1 MQAEQIEVSSFLS
14 RFRPFDELTVDA
26 RNVLAQSIE
35 ITYFRAGTEILC
47 FRDTIEDLYVV
58 RSGSVEVFRRNG
70 ELHNRLA
77 EGGIFGQM
85 GLLMNGKVRFPVKAL
100 DDTLVYCIPDEL
112 FKHYCAEYDDFADY
126 FEADETGIL
135 RDTISRS
142 VELSDLTT
150 VKVKT
155 ILTRPPVIA
164 SPDLTVQQAANYMGE
179 QDVSFLLVCAT
190 GSPSGEE
197 ALGLK
202 GILTDHHLRQSIVAD
217 GLPLST
223 PISEVMSSDF
233 KVLDSKAYMF
243 EAMLMM
249 LRFNLQ
255 QLPVMHRQEPI
266 GALTLSDILRHESQS
281 SLLFVKGIFAQQ
293 SVKDLRLYAKQL
305 PAVYVRMVNE
315 EANSHMI
322 GTAMAVIGR
331 SIKQHLLSL
340 AEEELGAPPVPYCFL
355 ALGSMARDEQLLVT
369 DQDNALLF
377 DNDYR
382 PKEHEAYFA
391 KLAKYVCD
399 GLAACGYDHCS
410 GDIMATNPQWRKTFT
425 QWQECFADWIDNP
438 EPQALLNSS
447 IFFDLDGVWG
457 ETKLAD
463 TLKTFVAQRT
473 KSNARFLASLAR
485 SALGRTP
492 PLGFFKNFVMEP
504 DGRHGQSI
512 NLKRRG
518 TAPLSDV
525 IRVHALAVGSD
536 SQNSFERLD
545 DIIEA
550 GILPDG
556 KGRELSDALEYISMV
571 RIRHQAHDIE
581 QGETPDNTINPKH
594 LSTFEKRN
602 LREAFQI
609 LDKAQQF
616 LKYRYPSQSSLK

>member
-1 MQAEQIEVSSFLS
+1 MQAEQVEVSSFLS
-14 RFRPFDELTVDA
+14 RHRPFDELPDEA

-35 ITYFRAGTEILC
+35 ISYFRAGTEIVR
-47 FRDTIEDLYVV
+47 FRDAIEDLYVV

-70 ELHNRLA
+70 ELHNRLD

-112 FKHYCAEYDDFADY
+112 FKRYCAEYDDFADY
-126 FEADETGIL
+126 FEVDEAEIL

-150 VKVKT
+150 AKVKT
-155 ILTRPPVIA
+155 ILTRLPVMA
-164 SPDLTVQQAANYMGE
+164 SPDWTVQQAAKYMGE
-179 QDVSFLLVCAT
+179 QDVSFLLVCDTSAL
-190 GSPSGEE
+190 SSEE
-197 ALGLK
+197 ESGLK

-217 GLPLST
+217 GLPLTT

-233 KVLDSKAYMF
+233 KVLDSKAYVF
-243 EAMLMM
+243 EAMFMM

-255 QLPVMHRQEPI
+255 QLPVMHRHEPI

-293 SVKDLRLYAKQL
+293 SVKDLKLYAKQL

-315 EANSHMI
+315 DANSHMI

-331 SIKQHLLSL
+331 SFKQHLLSL
-340 AEEELGAPPVPYCFL
+340 AEEKLGAPPVPYCFL

-369 DQDNALLF
+369 DQDNALLL
-377 DNDYR
+377 DDAYR
-382 PKEHEAYFA
+382 PKEHEAYFV
-391 KLAKYVCD
+391 KLANYVCD
-399 GLAACGYDHCS
+399 GLAACGYVYCS

-463 TLKTFVAQRT
+463 KLKTFVAQRA
-473 KSNARFLASLAR
+473 KINPRFLASLAR
-485 SALGRTP
+485 NALSRTP

-504 DGRHGQSI
+504 DGRHGKSI

-536 SQNSFERLD
+536 AQNSFARLD
-545 DIIEA
+545 DIIES
-550 GILPDG
+550 GLLPDG

-571 RIRHQAHDIE
+571 RIRHQAQDIE
-581 QGETPDNTINPKH
+581 NDETPDNTINPEH
-594 LSTFEKRN
+594 LSTFERRN

-609 LDKAQQF
+609 LDNAQRF
-616 LKYRYPSQSSLK
+616 LKYRYNSQSSLK

>member
-1 MQAEQIEVSSFLS
+1 VQAEQVEVSSFLS
-14 RFRPFDELTVDA
+14 RFRPFDELPVDA
-26 RNVLAQSIE
+26 RDVLAQSIE
-35 ITYFRAGTEILC
+35 IAYFRAGTEIVR

-85 GLLMNGKVRFPVKAL
+85 GLLMNGKVRFPVIAL

-112 FKHYCAEYDDFADY
+112 FKHYCTEYDDFADY
-126 FEADETGIL
+126 FEVDEVGIL
-135 RDTISRS
+135 RDTVSRS

-164 SPDLTVQQAANYMGE
+164 SPDLTVQQAATYMGE

-190 GSPSGEE
+190 GSLPGEAE
-197 ALGLK
+197 PRLK

-217 GLPLST
+217 GLPLTT
-223 PISEVMSSDF
+223 PIGEVMSSDF

-249 LRFNLQ
+249 LRFNLK

-266 GALTLSDILRHESQS
+266 GALTLSDILRYESQS

-293 SVKDLRLYAKQL
+293 SVKELALYAKQL

-315 EANSHMI
+315 DANSHMI

-340 AEEELGAPPVPYCFL
+340 AEEKFGPPPVPYCFL

-369 DQDNALLF
+369 DQDNALLL
-377 DNDYR
+377 DNDFR
-382 PKEHEAYFA
+382 PKEHEAYFGM
-391 KLAKYVCD
+391 LAKFVCD
-399 GLAACGYDHCS
+399 GLAACGYVYCS

-463 TLKTFVAQRT
+463 TLKTFVAQRA

-485 SALGRTP
+485 NALGRTP

-512 NLKRRG
+512 NLKPR
-518 TAPLSDV
+518 P
-525 IRVHALAVGSD
+525 
-536 SQNSFERLD
+536 
-545 DIIEA
+545 
-550 GILPDG
+550 
-556 KGRELSDALEYISMV
+556 
-571 RIRHQAHDIE
+571 
-581 QGETPDNTINPKH
+581 
-594 LSTFEKRN
+594 
-602 LREAFQI
+602 
-609 LDKAQQF
+609 
-616 LKYRYPSQSSLK
+616 

>member
-1 MQAEQIEVSSFLS
+1 MQAEQVEISNFLS
-14 RFRPFDELTVDA
+14 QYRPFDELTTEARDA
-26 RNVLAQSIE
+26 LAQSIE
-35 ITYFRAGTEILC
+35 IAYFRAGTEILH
-47 FRDTIEDLYVV
+47 FRDTIEDLYIV

-70 ELHNRLA
+70 ELHNRLD

-85 GLLMNGKVRFPVKAL
+85 GLLMNGKVRFPVTAL
-100 DDTLVYCIPDEL
+100 DDTLVYCIPDEM

-126 FEADETGIL
+126 FEADDVGIL
-135 RDTISRS
+135 RSTVSRS

-155 ILTRPPVIA
+155 ILTRSPVTA
-164 SPDLTVQQAANYMGE
+164 SPDWTVQEAARHMGE
-179 QDVSFLLVCAT
+179 EDVSFLLICTTDVQ
-190 GSPSGEE
+190 SGKNV
-197 ALGLK
+197 LNLVGV
-202 GILTDHHLRQSIVAD
+202 LTEDHLRHSIVAE
-217 GLPLST
+217 GMPLT
-223 PISEVMSSDF
+223 TLISEVMSTDY
-233 KVLDSKAYMF
+233 KVLDSNDYMF

-249 LRFNLQ
+249 LRFNQ
-255 QLPVMHRQEPI
+255 KHLPVMNRQEPI

-293 SVKDLRLYAKQL
+293 TVKDLTVYAKQL

-315 EANSHMI
+315 DANSHMI

-331 SIKQHLLSL
+331 SIKQHLLTL
-340 AEEELGAPPVPYCFL
+340 AEEVFGPPPVPYCFL
-355 ALGSMARDEQLLVT
+355 ALGSMARDEQLLIT

-382 PKEHEAYFA
+382 AEEHEAYFI
-391 KLAKYVCD
+391 KLAKFVSD
-399 GLAACGYDHCS
+399 GLAACGYTYCT

-425 QWQECFADWIDNP
+425 EWQECFAGWIDNP
-438 EPQALLNSS
+438 DPQALLNCS
-447 IFFDLDGVWG
+447 IFFDLDGVYG
-457 ETKLAD
+457 EIKLAD
-463 TLKTFVAQRT
+463 TLKAFVAQHA
-473 KSNARFLASLAR
+473 KSNPRFLASLAR
-485 SALGRTP
+485 TALNRTP

-525 IRVHALAVGSD
+525 IRVHALAVGSS
-536 SQNSFERLD
+536 SQNSFDRLD
-545 DIIEA
+545 DVIEA

-571 RIRHQAHDIE
+571 RIRHQAQDVE
-581 QGETPDNTINPKH
+581 QGEPPDNTINPKY

-616 LKYRYPSQSSLK
+616 LKYRYTAQTSLK

>member
-1 MQAEQIEVSSFLS
+1 MHAEQVEVSSFLS
-14 RFRPFDELTVDA
+14 QHRPFDDLPVTARDA
-26 RNVLAQSIE
+26 LAQSIE
-35 ITYFRAGTEILC
+35 IAYFRAGTEIVR
-47 FRDTIEDLYVV
+47 FRDPIEDLYVV

-112 FKHYCAEYDDFADY
+112 FKRYCAEYDDFADY
-126 FEADETGIL
+126 FEVDEAEIL

-150 VKVKT
+150 AKVKT
-155 ILTRPPVIA
+155 ILTRPLVMV
-164 SPDLTVQQAANYMGE
+164 SPDWTVQRAAKHMVE
-179 QDVSFLLVCAT
+179 QDVSFLLVCEA
-190 GSPSGEE
+190 SSLSGEGE
-197 ALGLK
+197 SGLK
-202 GILTDHHLRQSIVAD
+202 GILTDHHLRQHIVAD
-217 GLPLST
+217 GLPLTT
-223 PISEVMSSDF
+223 PVSDVMSSDF
-233 KVLDSKAYMF
+233 KVLDSKAYVF
-243 EAMLMM
+243 EAMFMM

-255 QLPVMHRQEPI
+255 QLPVMRRHEPI
-266 GALTLSDILRHESQS
+266 GVLTLSDLLRYESQS

-293 SVKDLRLYAKQL
+293 TVKDLKLYAKQL
-305 PAVYVRMVNE
+305 PSVYVRMVNE
-315 EANSHMI
+315 DANSHMI

-331 SIKQHLLSL
+331 SFKQHLLSL
-340 AEEELGAPPVPYCFL
+340 AEEELGKPPVPYCFL

-369 DQDNALLF
+369 DQDNALLL

-382 PKEHEAYFA
+382 PKEHEEYFV
-391 KLAKYVCD
+391 KLAKYVSD
-399 GLAACGYDHCS
+399 GLAACGYVYCS

-425 QWQECFADWIDNP
+425 QWKECFVDWIDNP

-463 TLKTFVAQRT
+463 SLKTFVAQRT
-473 KSNARFLASLAR
+473 KNNRRFLVSLAR
-485 SALGRTP
+485 NALGRTP

-504 DGRHGQSI
+504 DGRHGKSI

-536 SQNSFERLD
+536 AQNSFARLD
-545 DIIEA
+545 DIISA

-581 QGETPDNTINPKH
+581 HNEKPGNTINPEH
-594 LSTFEKRN
+594 LSTFERRN

-609 LDKAQQF
+609 LDNAQRF
-616 LKYRYPSQSSLK
+616 LKYRYHSQSAFI

>member
-1 MQAEQIEVSSFLS
+1 VQAEQVEVSSFLS
-14 RFRPFDELTVDA
+14 QHRPFDELPVIA
-26 RNVLAQSIE
+26 RDILAQSIE
-35 ITYFRAGTEILC
+35 ISYFRAGTEIVR
-47 FRDTIEDLYVV
+47 FRDTIKDLYVV

-100 DDTLVYCIPDEL
+100 DDTLVYCIPDKL
-112 FKHYCAEYDDFADY
+112 FKDYCAEYDDFADY
-126 FEADETGIL
+126 FEVDDVGIL

-164 SPDLTVQQAANYMGE
+164 SPDLTVQQAAKYMCE

-190 GSPSGEE
+190 GIISGEE
-197 ALGLK
+197 ELCLK

-217 GLPLST
+217 GLPLT
-223 PISEVMSSDF
+223 TLISDVMSSDF
-233 KVLDSKAYMF
+233 KVLDSKAYVF

-249 LRFNLQ
+249 LRFNQ
-255 QLPVMHRQEPI
+255 KYLPVMHRQEPI

-293 SVKDLRLYAKQL
+293 SVKDLTLYAKQL

-315 EANSHMI
+315 DANSHMI

-331 SIKQHLLSL
+331 SFKQHLLGL
-340 AEEELGAPPVPYCFL
+340 AEEKFGPPPVPYCFL

-377 DNDYR
+377 ANDYR
-382 PKEHEAYFA
+382 PKEHEEYFA

-399 GLAACGYDHCS
+399 GLAACGYTYCS

-425 QWQECFADWIDNP
+425 QWQECFAVWIDKP

-457 ETKLAD
+457 ETSLSD
-463 TLKTFVAQRT
+463 TLKTFVAQRA
-473 KSNARFLASLAR
+473 KSNPRFLASLAR
-485 SALGRTP
+485 NALGRTP

-545 DIIEA
+545 DVIGA

-571 RIRHQAHDIE
+571 RIRHQAQDIE
-581 QGETPDNTINPKH
+581 NGETPDNTINPKH

-602 LREAFQI
+602 LREAFHI

-616 LKYRYPSQSSLK
+616 LKYRYTAQSSLK

>member
-1 MQAEQIEVSSFLS
+1 VQAEQVEVSSFLS
-14 RFRPFDELTVDA
+14 RFRPFDELPVDA
-26 RNVLAQSIE
+26 CDLLAQSIE
-35 ITYFRAGTEILC
+35 IAYFRAGTEILN

-112 FKHYCAEYDDFADY
+112 FKQYCAEYDDFADY
-126 FEADETGIL
+126 FEADETSIL

-150 VKVKT
+150 VKVNT
-155 ILTRPPVIA
+155 ILTRPPIMA
-164 SPDLTVQQAANYMGE
+164 SPDWTVQQAARYMGE
-179 QDVSFLLVCAT
+179 QDVSFLLVYVTDAL
-190 GSPSGEE
+190 SGETE
-197 ALGLK
+197 PGLK
-202 GILTDHHLRQSIVAD
+202 GILTDNHLRQSIVAK
-217 GLPLST
+217 GLPLTT
-223 PISEVMSSDF
+223 PISDVMTSDF

-255 QLPVMHRQEPI
+255 QLPIMHRQEPV

-293 SVKDLRLYAKQL
+293 SVKDLSLYAKQL

-315 EANSHMI
+315 DANSHMI
-322 GTAMAVIGR
+322 GTAMAVIGQ

-340 AEEELGAPPVPYCFL
+340 AEEKFGPPPVPYCFL

-377 DNDYR
+377 DNAYR
-382 PKEHEAYFA
+382 PTEHAEYFV

-399 GLAACGYDHCS
+399 GLADCGYTYCS
-410 GDIMATNPQWRKTFT
+410 GDIMATNPQWCKTFS
-425 QWQECFADWIDNP
+425 QWQECFAGWIDNP

-457 ETKLAD
+457 EITLAD
-463 TLKTFVAQRT
+463 SLKTFVAQRA
-473 KSNARFLASLAR
+473 KNNPRFLASLAR
-485 SALGRTP
+485 NALGRTP
-492 PLGFFKNFVMEP
+492 PLGFFKHFVMEP

-536 SQNSFERLD
+536 AQNSFERLD

-550 GILPDG
+550 RILPDG

-571 RIRHQAHDIE
+571 RIRHQANDIE
-581 QGETPDNTINPKH
+581 QDETPGNTINPKH

-616 LKYRYPSQSSLK
+616 LKYRYTSQSTLK

>member
-1 MQAEQIEVSSFLS
+1 MQAEQVEISNFLS
-14 RFRPFDELTVDA
+14 QYRPFDELSDEA
-26 RNVLAQSIE
+26 RDELAQSVE
-35 ITYFRAGTEILC
+35 IAYFRAGTEILH
-47 FRDTIEDLYVV
+47 FRDTIEDLYIV

-70 ELHNRLA
+70 ELHNRLD

-85 GLLMNGKVRFPVKAL
+85 GLLMNGKVRYPVTAL
-100 DDTLVYCIPDEL
+100 DDTLVYCIPDEM

-126 FEADETGIL
+126 FEADDAGML
-135 RDTISRS
+135 RSTVSRS

-155 ILTRPPVIA
+155 ILTRPPVTA
-164 SPDLTVQQAANYMGE
+164 APDWTVQQAAKHMGE
-179 QDVSFLLVCAT
+179 EDVSFLLICTTDTQAGKAVLNLI
-190 GSPSGEE
+190 GV
-197 ALGLK
+197 
-202 GILTDHHLRQSIVAD
+202 LTEDHLRQSIVAD
-217 GLPLST
+217 GMPLT
-223 PISEVMSSDF
+223 TKISEVMSTDF
-233 KVLDSKAYMF
+233 KVLDANDYMF

-249 LRFNLQ
+249 LRFSQ
-255 QLPVMHRQEPI
+255 KHLPVMNRQTPI
-266 GALTLSDILRHESQS
+266 GVLTLSDILRHESQS

-293 SVKDLRLYAKQL
+293 TVKDLTYYAKQL

-315 EANSHMI
+315 DANSHMI

-331 SIKQHLLSL
+331 SIKQHLVTL
-340 AEEELGAPPVPYCFL
+340 AEEKYGPPPVPYCFL
-355 ALGSMARDEQLLVT
+355 ALGSMARDEQLLIT

-382 PKEHEAYFA
+382 AEEHEAYFI
-391 KLAKYVCD
+391 KLAKFVSD
-399 GLAACGYDHCS
+399 GLAACGYTYCT
-410 GDIMATNPQWRKTFT
+410 GDIMATNPEWRKTFT
-425 QWQECFADWIDNP
+425 EWQECFADWIDNP
-438 EPQALLNSS
+438 DPQALLNCS

-463 TLKTFVAQRT
+463 TLKAFVAQHA
-473 KSNARFLASLAR
+473 KNNPRFLASLAR
-485 SALGRTP
+485 TALNRTP

-525 IRVHALAVGSD
+525 IRVHALAVGSNA
-536 SQNSFERLD
+536 QNSFERLD
-545 DIIEA
+545 DIIAA

-571 RIRHQAHDIE
+571 RIRHQALDVE
-581 QGETPDNTINPKH
+581 QGETPINTINPEH

-616 LKYRYPSQSSLK
+616 LRYRYTAQISLK

>member
-1 MQAEQIEVSSFLS
+1 VQAEQVEVSSFLS
-14 RFRPFDELTVDA
+14 RFRPFDELPVDA
-26 RNVLAQSIE
+26 RDVLAQSIE
-35 ITYFRAGTEILC
+35 IAYFRAGTEIVR

-112 FKHYCAEYDDFADY
+112 FKHYCTEYDDFADY
-126 FEADETGIL
+126 FEVDEVGIL
-135 RDTISRS
+135 RDTVSRS

-164 SPDLTVQQAANYMGE
+164 SPDLTVQQAATYMGE

-190 GSPSGEE
+190 GSLPGEAE
-197 ALGLK
+197 PRLK

-217 GLPLST
+217 GLPLTT
-223 PISEVMSSDF
+223 PIGEVMSSDF

-249 LRFNLQ
+249 LRFNLK

-293 SVKDLRLYAKQL
+293 SVKELALYAKQL

-315 EANSHMI
+315 DANSHMI

-340 AEEELGAPPVPYCFL
+340 AEEKFGPPPVPYCFL

-369 DQDNALLF
+369 DQDNALLL
-377 DNDYR
+377 DNDFR
-382 PKEHEAYFA
+382 PKEHEAYFGM
-391 KLAKYVCD
+391 LAKFVCD
-399 GLAACGYDHCS
+399 GLAACGYVYCS

-463 TLKTFVAQRT
+463 TLKTFVAQRA

-485 SALGRTP
+485 NALGRTP

-536 SQNSFERLD
+536 AQNSFERLD

-550 GILPDG
+550 GLLPDG

-581 QGETPDNTINPKH
+581 HDETPDNTINPKH
-594 LSTFEKRN
+594 LSTFERRN

-616 LKYRYPSQSSLK
+616 LKYRYHSQNSLK

>member
-1 MQAEQIEVSSFLS
+1 VQAEQVEVSSFLS
-14 RFRPFDELTVDA
+14 RFRPFDELPVDA
-26 RNVLAQSIE
+26 RDVLAQSIE
-35 ITYFRAGTEILC
+35 IAYFRAGTEIVR

-85 GLLMNGKVRFPVKAL
+85 GLLMNGKVRFPVIAL

-112 FKHYCAEYDDFADY
+112 FKHYCTEYDDFADY
-126 FEADETGIL
+126 FEVDEVGIL
-135 RDTISRS
+135 RDTVSRS

-164 SPDLTVQQAANYMGE
+164 SPDLTVQQAATYMGE

-190 GSPSGEE
+190 GSLPGEAE
-197 ALGLK
+197 PRLK

-217 GLPLST
+217 GLPLTT
-223 PISEVMSSDF
+223 PIGEVMSSDF

-249 LRFNLQ
+249 LRFNLK

-266 GALTLSDILRHESQS
+266 GALTLSDILRYESQS

-293 SVKDLRLYAKQL
+293 SVKELALYAKQL

-315 EANSHMI
+315 DANSHMI

-340 AEEELGAPPVPYCFL
+340 AEEKFGPPPVPYCFL

-369 DQDNALLF
+369 DQDNALLL
-377 DNDYR
+377 DNDFR
-382 PKEHEAYFA
+382 PKEHEEYFRM
-391 KLAKYVCD
+391 LAKFVCD
-399 GLAACGYDHCS
+399 GLAACGYVYCS

-463 TLKTFVAQRT
+463 TLKTFVAQRA

-485 SALGRTP
+485 NALGRTP

-536 SQNSFERLD
+536 AQNSFERLD

-550 GILPDG
+550 GLLPDG

-581 QGETPDNTINPKH
+581 HDETPDNTINPKH
-594 LSTFEKRN
+594 LSTFERRN

-616 LKYRYPSQSSLK
+616 LKYRYHSQNSLK

>member
-1 MQAEQIEVSSFLS
+1 VQAEQVEISHFLS
-14 RFRPFDELTVDA
+14 QHHPFNELPDA
-26 RNVLAQSIE
+26 ARDALAQSIE
-35 ITYFRAGTEILC
+35 IAYFRAGTEILH
-47 FRDTIEDLYVV
+47 FRDTIEDLYIV

-70 ELHNRLA
+70 ELHNRLD

-85 GLLMNGKVRFPVKAL
+85 GVLMNGKVRFPVTAR

-112 FKHYCAEYDDFADY
+112 FKRYCVEYDDFADY
-126 FEADETGIL
+126 FEVDEAEIL
-135 RDTISRS
+135 RDTVSRS

-155 ILTRPPVIA
+155 ILTRSPVTAPP
-164 SPDLTVQQAANYMGE
+164 DWTVQQAARHMGE
-179 QDVSFLLVCAT
+179 EDVSFLLICT
-190 GSPSGEE
+190 TDSQSGKNV
-197 ALGLK
+197 LSLVGV
-202 GILTDHHLRQSIVAD
+202 LTEDHLRHSIVAE
-217 GLPLST
+217 GMPLT
-223 PISEVMSSDF
+223 TMVSEVMSTDF
-233 KVLDSKAYMF
+233 KVLDSNDYMF

-249 LRFNLQ
+249 LRFNQ
-255 QLPVMHRQEPI
+255 KHLPVMNRQEPI

-293 SVKDLRLYAKQL
+293 TVKNLTYYAKQL
-305 PAVYVRMVNE
+305 PSVFVRMVNE
-315 EANSHMI
+315 DANSHMI

-331 SIKQHLLSL
+331 SIKQHLLTL
-340 AEEELGAPPVPYCFL
+340 AEEKFGPPPVAYCFL

-382 PKEHEAYFA
+382 AEEHDAYFI
-391 KLAKYVCD
+391 KLAKFVSD
-399 GLAACGYDHCS
+399 GLAACGYTYCT

-438 EPQALLNSS
+438 EPQALLNCS

-457 ETKLAD
+457 EIKLAD
-463 TLKTFVAQRT
+463 TLKAFVAQHAKR
-473 KSNARFLASLAR
+473 NPRFLANLAR
-485 SALGRTP
+485 NALNRTP

-504 DGRHGQSI
+504 DGRHGKSI
-512 NLKRRG
+512 NLKGRG

-525 IRVHALAVGSD
+525 IRVHALGVGS
-536 SQNSFERLD
+536 SAQNSFDRLD
-545 DIIEA
+545 DIIDA

-571 RIRHQAHDIE
+571 RIRHQAQDVE
-581 QGETPDNTINPKH
+581 QGETPGNTINPKH

-616 LKYRYPSQSSLK
+616 LRYRYTAQIALK

>member
-1 MQAEQIEVSSFLS
+1 MQAEQVEVSSFLS
-14 RFRPFDELTVDA
+14 QHRPFDELPVKA
-26 RNVLAQSIE
+26 RDVLAQSIE
-35 ITYFRAGTEILC
+35 IAYFQAGAEIVR
-47 FRDTIEDLYVV
+47 FRDAIEDLHVV

-100 DDTLVYCIPDEL
+100 DDTLVYCIPDKT

-126 FEADETGIL
+126 FEADEVGIL
-135 RDTISRS
+135 RGTVSRS

-164 SPDLTVQQAANYMGE
+164 LPDMTVQQAARYMGE
-179 QDVSFLLVCAT
+179 QDVSFLLVCST
-190 GSPSGEE
+190 GSLSGESE
-197 ALGLK
+197 SGLK
-202 GILTDHHLRQSIVAD
+202 GILTDHHLRQGIVAD
-217 GLPLST
+217 GLPLTT
-223 PISEVMSSDF
+223 PISDVMSSDF

-281 SLLFVKGIFAQQ
+281 SLLFVKGIFAQP
-293 SVKDLRLYAKQL
+293 SVKDLTLYAKQL

-315 EANSHMI
+315 DANSHMI

-340 AEEELGAPPVPYCFL
+340 AEEKFGPPPVPYCFL

-377 DNDYR
+377 ANGYR
-382 PKEHEAYFA
+382 PKEHEKYFA

-399 GLAACGYDHCS
+399 GLAACGYTYCS
-410 GDIMATNPQWRKTFT
+410 GDIMATNPQWRRTFT

-457 ETKLAD
+457 ETSLAD
-463 TLKTFVAQRT
+463 TLKTFVAQRA
-473 KSNARFLASLAR
+473 KSNPRFLASLAR
-485 SALGRTP
+485 NALGRTP

-504 DGRHGQSI
+504 DGRHGKSI

-525 IRVHALAVGSD
+525 IRVHALAVGSNY
-536 SQNSFERLD
+536 QNSFERLD

-581 QGETPDNTINPKH
+581 QNETPDNTINPKH

-616 LKYRYPSQSSLK
+616 LKYRYTAQSSLK

>member
-1 MQAEQIEVSSFLS
+1 MQAEQVEVSSFLS
-14 RFRPFDELTVDA
+14 RFRPFDELPVDA

-35 ITYFRAGTEILC
+35 IAYFRAGSEIVR
-47 FRDTIEDLYVV
+47 FREPIEDLYVV

-112 FKHYCAEYDDFADY
+112 FKDYCAEYDDFADY

-135 RDTISRS
+135 RDTISRT

-150 VKVKT
+150 VKVNT

-164 SPDLTVQQAANYMGE
+164 SPNLTVQEAAKYMGE
-179 QDVSFLLVCAT
+179 QDVSFLLVCT
-190 GSPSGEE
+190 TSRLSSE
-197 ALGLK
+197 AKLELK

-217 GLPLST
+217 GLPLTT
-223 PISEVMSSDF
+223 PISDVMSLDF

-243 EAMLMM
+243 ESMLMM

-255 QLPVMHRQEPI
+255 QLPIIHRDEPI

-281 SLLFVKGIFAQQ
+281 SLLFVKGIFAQH

-305 PAVYVRMVNE
+305 PFVYVRMVNE
-315 EANSHMI
+315 DANSHMI

-340 AEEELGAPPVPYCFL
+340 AEEELGKPPVPYCYL

-369 DQDNALLF
+369 DQDNALLL

-382 PKEHEAYFA
+382 PKDHEEYFI
-391 KLAKYVCD
+391 KLAKFVCD
-399 GLAACGYDHCS
+399 GLAACGYAYCS

-425 QWQECFADWIDNP
+425 QWQECFAHWIDNP

-463 TLKTFVAQRT
+463 TLKTFIAQRT
-473 KSNARFLASLAR
+473 KNNDRFLASLAR
-485 SALGRTP
+485 NALSRTP

-571 RIRHQAHDIE
+571 RIRHQSHDIE
-581 QGETPDNTINPKH
+581 HNETPDNTINPKH

>member
-1 MQAEQIEVSSFLS
+1 MQAEQVEISNFLS
-14 RFRPFDELTVDA
+14 QHRPFDELPVEA
-26 RNVLAQSIE
+26 RDILAQSIE
-35 ITYFRAGTEILC
+35 ISYFRAGTEIVR
-47 FRDTIEDLYVV
+47 FRESIEDLYVV

-112 FKHYCAEYDDFADY
+112 FKRYCAEYDDFADY
-126 FEADETGIL
+126 FEVDEAEIL

-150 VKVKT
+150 AKVKT
-155 ILTRPPVIA
+155 ILTRPLVMAP
-164 SPDLTVQQAANYMGE
+164 PDWTVQQAAKYMGE
-179 QDVSFLLVCAT
+179 QDVSFLLVCT
-190 GSPSGEE
+190 TSSLSGEAE
-197 ALGLK
+197 SGLK

-217 GLPLST
+217 GLPLTT
-223 PISEVMSSDF
+223 PVSDVMSSYF
-233 KVLDSKAYMF
+233 KVLDSKAYVF
-243 EAMLMM
+243 EAMFMM
-249 LRFNLQ
+249 LRFKLQ
-255 QLPVMHRQEPI
+255 QLPVMHRLEPI
-266 GALTLSDILRHESQS
+266 GVLTLSDILRYESQS

-293 SVKDLRLYAKQL
+293 TVKDLKLYAKQL
-305 PAVYVRMVNE
+305 PSVYVRMVNE
-315 EANSHMI
+315 DANSHMI

-331 SIKQHLLSL
+331 SFKQHLLSL
-340 AEEELGAPPVPYCFL
+340 AEEELGPPPVPYCFL

-369 DQDNALLF
+369 DQDNALLL

-382 PKEHEAYFA
+382 PKEHEEYFV

-399 GLAACGYDHCS
+399 GLAACGYVYCS

-463 TLKTFVAQRT
+463 RLKTFVAQRAKNT
-473 KSNARFLASLAR
+473 PRFLTSLAR
-485 SALGRTP
+485 NALGRTP

-536 SQNSFERLD
+536 AQNSFARLD
-545 DIIEA
+545 DIINA

-581 QGETPDNTINPKH
+581 HDETPDNTINPEH
-594 LSTFEKRN
+594 LSTFERRN

-609 LDKAQQF
+609 LDNAQRF
-616 LKYRYPSQSSLK
+616 LKYRYHSQSSLK

>member
-1 MQAEQIEVSSFLS
+1 MQAEQIEISGFLS
-14 RFRPFDELTVDA
+14 QHRPFDELATEA
-26 RNVLAQSIE
+26 RDTLAQSIE
-35 ITYFRAGTEILC
+35 ISYFRAGMEILS
-47 FRDTIEDLYVV
+47 FGDPIEDLYVV

-85 GLLMNGKVRFPVKAL
+85 GLLMSGKVRFPVKAL
-100 DDTLVYCIPDEL
+100 TDTLVYCIPDEL

-126 FEADETGIL
+126 FEVDEAEIL

-150 VKVKT
+150 VKAKT
-155 ILTRPPVIA
+155 ILTRPPIIA
-164 SPDLTVQQAANYMGE
+164 PSDLTVQQAAKYMGE
-179 QDVSFLLVCAT
+179 QDISFLLVC
-190 GSPSGEE
+190 SENMQSGKTAPE
-197 ALGLK
+197 LK
-202 GILTDHHLRQSIVAD
+202 GILTDQNLRQSVVAS
-217 GLPLST
+217 GLPLTT
-223 PISEVMSSDF
+223 PIRDVMSSDF
-233 KVLDSKAYMF
+233 KVIDSNAYLF
-243 EAMLMM
+243 EAMFMM

-255 QLPVMHRQEPI
+255 HLPILHRQEPI
-266 GALTLSDILRHESQS
+266 GVLSLSDILRHESQS

-293 SVKDLRLYAKQL
+293 SVEDLVLYAKQL

-315 EANSHMI
+315 DANSHMI

-331 SIKQHLLSL
+331 SFKQHLLSL
-340 AEEELGAPPVPYCFL
+340 AEEELGPPPVAYCFL

-382 PKEHEAYFA
+382 QNEHEAYFI
-391 KLAKYVCD
+391 KLAKFVCD
-399 GLAACGYDHCS
+399 GLAECGYAYCS

-425 QWQECFADWIDNP
+425 EWQDCFADWIDNP

-457 ETKLAD
+457 EVELAN
-463 TLKTFVAQRT
+463 TLKAFVAQRA
-473 KSNARFLASLAR
+473 KNNPRFLANLAR
-485 SALGRTP
+485 NALSRTP

-504 DGRHGQSI
+504 DGRHGKSI

-536 SQNSFERLD
+536 AQNSFARLD

-550 GILPDG
+550 NILPEG
-556 KGRELSDALEYISMV
+556 KGRELSDALEYISLV

-581 QGETPDNTINPKH
+581 HNAPPGNTINPEH

-602 LREAFQI
+602 LREAFHI

-616 LKYRYPSQSSLK
+616 LKYRYHPNSALR

>member
-1 MQAEQIEVSSFLS
+1 MQAEQVEISNFLS
-14 RFRPFDELTVDA
+14 QYRPFDELSEEA
-26 RNVLAQSIE
+26 RNALAQSIE
-35 ITYFRAGTEILC
+35 IAYFRAGTEILK
-47 FRDTIEDLYVV
+47 FRDAIEDLYLV
-58 RSGSVEVFRRNG
+58 RSGSVEVFRRDG

-77 EGGIFGQM
+77 EGGIFGQT
-85 GLLMNGKVRFPVKAL
+85 GLLMNGRVRYPVTAR
-100 DDTLVYCIPDEL
+100 DDTLVYCIPEER
-112 FKHYCAEYDDFADY
+112 FKHYCSEYDDFADY
-126 FEADETGIL
+126 FEADESGML
-135 RDTISRS
+135 RETVSRS
-142 VELSDLTT
+142 EDSSDLTT
-150 VKVKT
+150 VKVKS
-155 ILTRPPVIA
+155 ILTREPVTAPP
-164 SPDLTVQQAANYMGE
+164 DWTVQQAAIYMGE
-179 QDVSFLLVCAT
+179 QDVSFLFVCT
-190 GSPSGEE
+190 SGDQE
-197 ALGLK
+197 AEAKSRLK
-202 GILTDHHLRQSIVAD
+202 GILTEDHLRQRIVAE
-217 GLPLST
+217 GLPLTT
-223 PISEVMSSDF
+223 PINELMSSDF
-233 KVLDSKAYMF
+233 KVLDSNAYVF
-243 EAMLMM
+243 EAMLLM
-249 LRFNLQ
+249 LRFKQ
-255 QLPVMHRQEPI
+255 KHVPVMNRQALV
-266 GALTLSDILRHESQS
+266 GALTHSDILRHESQS

-293 SVKDLRLYAKQL
+293 TVKDLTQYAKQL

-315 EANSHMI
+315 DANSHMI

-331 SIKQHLLSL
+331 SFKQHLLSL
-340 AEEELGAPPVPYCFL
+340 AEEKFGEPPIPYCFL
-355 ALGSMARDEQLLVT
+355 ALGSMARDEQLLIT

-382 PKEHEAYFA
+382 PKEHEEYFIQ
-391 KLAKYVCD
+391 LAKFVSD
-399 GLAACGYDHCS
+399 GLAACGYTYCS

-425 QWQECFADWIDNP
+425 EWQECFADWIDNP

-463 TLKTFVAQRT
+463 TLKRFVAQHA
-473 KSNARFLASLAR
+473 KGNVRFLASLAR
-485 SALGRTP
+485 NALNRTP

-504 DGRHGQSI
+504 DGRHGKSI

-545 DIIEA
+545 DIIAA

-571 RIRHQAHDIE
+571 RIRHQAQDVE
-581 QGETPDNTINPKH
+581 NGQSPENTINPTH

-616 LKYRYPSQSSLK
+616 LKYRYTAQSALK

>member
-1 MQAEQIEVSSFLS
+1 MQAEQVEVSSFLS
-14 RFRPFDELTVDA
+14 RFRPFDELPVDA
-26 RNVLAQSIE
+26 RDVLAQSIE
-35 ITYFRAGTEILC
+35 IAYFRAGTEIVR

-112 FKHYCAEYDDFADY
+112 FKHYCTEYDDFADY
-126 FEADETGIL
+126 FEVDEVGIL
-135 RDTISRS
+135 RDTVSRS

-164 SPDLTVQQAANYMGE
+164 SPDLTVQQAATYMGE

-190 GSPSGEE
+190 GSLPGEAE
-197 ALGLK
+197 PRLK

-217 GLPLST
+217 GLPLTT
-223 PISEVMSSDF
+223 PIGEVMSSDF

-249 LRFNLQ
+249 LRFNLK

-293 SVKDLRLYAKQL
+293 SVKELALYAKQL

-315 EANSHMI
+315 DANSHMI

-340 AEEELGAPPVPYCFL
+340 AEEKFGPPPVPYCFL

-369 DQDNALLF
+369 DQDNALLL
-377 DNDYR
+377 DNDFR
-382 PKEHEAYFA
+382 PKEHEAYFGM
-391 KLAKYVCD
+391 LAKFVCD
-399 GLAACGYDHCS
+399 GLAACGYVYCS

-463 TLKTFVAQRT
+463 TLKTFVAQRA

-485 SALGRTP
+485 NALGRTP

-536 SQNSFERLD
+536 AQNSFERLD

-550 GILPDG
+550 GLLPDG

-581 QGETPDNTINPKH
+581 HDETPDNTINPKH
-594 LSTFEKRN
+594 LSTFERRN

-616 LKYRYPSQSSLK
+616 LKYRYHSQNSLK

>member
-1 MQAEQIEVSSFLS
+1 VHAEQVEVSSFLS
-14 RFRPFDELTVDA
+14 QHRPFDDLPVTARDA
-26 RNVLAQSIE
+26 LAQSIE
-35 ITYFRAGTEILC
+35 IAYFRAGTEIVR
-47 FRDTIEDLYVV
+47 FRDPIEDLYVV

-112 FKHYCAEYDDFADY
+112 FKRYCAEYDDFADY
-126 FEADETGIL
+126 FEVDEAEIL

-150 VKVKT
+150 AKVKT
-155 ILTRPPVIA
+155 ILTRPLVMV
-164 SPDLTVQQAANYMGE
+164 SPDWTVQRAAKHMVE
-179 QDVSFLLVCAT
+179 QDVSFLLVCEA
-190 GSPSGEE
+190 SSLSGEGE
-197 ALGLK
+197 SGLK
-202 GILTDHHLRQSIVAD
+202 GILTDHHLRQHIVAD
-217 GLPLST
+217 GLPLTT
-223 PISEVMSSDF
+223 PVSDVMSSDF
-233 KVLDSKAYMF
+233 KVLDSKAYVF
-243 EAMLMM
+243 EAMFMM

-255 QLPVMHRQEPI
+255 QLPVMRRHEPI
-266 GALTLSDILRHESQS
+266 GVLTLSDLLRYESQS

-293 SVKDLRLYAKQL
+293 TVKDLKLYAKQL
-305 PAVYVRMVNE
+305 PSVYVRMVNE
-315 EANSHMI
+315 DANSHMI

-331 SIKQHLLSL
+331 SFKQHLLSL
-340 AEEELGAPPVPYCFL
+340 AEEELGKPPVPYCFL

-369 DQDNALLF
+369 DQDNALLL

-382 PKEHEAYFA
+382 PKEHEEYFV
-391 KLAKYVCD
+391 KLAKYVSD
-399 GLAACGYDHCS
+399 GLAACGYVYCS

-425 QWQECFADWIDNP
+425 QWKECFVDWIDNP

-463 TLKTFVAQRT
+463 SLKTFVAQRT
-473 KSNARFLASLAR
+473 KNNRRFLVSLAR
-485 SALGRTP
+485 NALGRTP

-504 DGRHGQSI
+504 DGRHGKSI

-536 SQNSFERLD
+536 AQNSFARLD
-545 DIIEA
+545 DIISA

-581 QGETPDNTINPKH
+581 HNEKPGNTINPEH
-594 LSTFEKRN
+594 LSTFERRN

-609 LDKAQQF
+609 LDNAQRF
-616 LKYRYPSQSSLK
+616 LKYRYHSQSAFI